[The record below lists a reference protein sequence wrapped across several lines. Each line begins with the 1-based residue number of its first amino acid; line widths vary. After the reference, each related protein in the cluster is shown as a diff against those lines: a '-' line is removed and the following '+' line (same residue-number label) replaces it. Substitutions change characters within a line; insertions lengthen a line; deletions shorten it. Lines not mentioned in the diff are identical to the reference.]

1 MKITLAC
8 PSDWYGEKFG
18 EAGDTVD
25 VDDDRARVLL
35 RDGRARLPEPHK
47 KAAGTAAPKEG

>member
-1 MKITLAC
+1 VKITLAC

-18 EAGDTVD
+18 DAGDTVE

-35 RDGRARLPEPHK
+35 RDGRARLPESNK
-47 KAAGTAAPKEG
+47 KPAGAAAPKEG